1 MPAHPPH
8 DDVAAL
14 PEDVLARAE
23 RWAAEDPDPAH
34 RDTLRAELDAAAG
47 VGPEAAAARAALAA
61 RFAGPLAFGTAGLR
75 AEEGPGES
83 RMNRLVVRR
92 TAAGLAAHLWDGVG
106 RDAAP
111 PLAVVG
117 YDARRGSAAFAADTA
132 AVLTAAGVQT
142 VLLPDPLPTPVL
154 AFAVRHLSADA
165 GVMVTASHN
174 PPADNGYKVY
184 LGGRLTDEAGR
195 GAQIVSPADAEIA
208 ARIDHAAW
216 AADIPLADDGWTVAG
231 PDLLEAYRA
240 GNLTL
245 ANAIGTGVADD
256 KSIYPYV
263 PKMIEFYLGEKPI
276 LQNVPT
282 WMCRKPDDL
291 RYVLDHLHELVV
303 KEVHGAGGYGML
315 IGPAASQASRN
326 IGVAGSASRTDL
338 GDTQSCSQ
346 VSSASSSNGFSMK
359 SAAPLFIAST
369 ASGTSP

>member
-47 VGPEAAAARAALAA
+47 VGPEAAAARAVLAA

-142 VLLPDPLPTPVL
+142 VLLPDPLPMTQ
-154 AFAVRHLSADA
+154 RS
-165 GVMVTASHN
+165 
-174 PPADNGYKVY
+174 
-184 LGGRLTDEAGR
+184 
-195 GAQIVSPADAEIA
+195 
-208 ARIDHAAW
+208 
-216 AADIPLADDGWTVAG
+216 
-231 PDLLEAYRA
+231 
-240 GNLTL
+240 
-245 ANAIGTGVADD
+245 
-256 KSIYPYV
+256 KS
-263 PKMIEFYLGEKPI
+263 
-276 LQNVPT
+276 
-282 WMCRKPDDL
+282 
-291 RYVLDHLHELVV
+291 
-303 KEVHGAGGYGML
+303 
-315 IGPAASQASRN
+315 
-326 IGVAGSASRTDL
+326 
-338 GDTQSCSQ
+338 
-346 VSSASSSNGFSMK
+346 
-359 SAAPLFIAST
+359 
-369 ASGTSP
+369 

>member
-195 GAQIVSPADAEIA
+195 GAQIVSPADAQIA

-240 GNLTL
+240 AALGVLDDDRHGHRDLRVVYTPLHGVGAVSYTHLTL
-245 ANAIGTGVADD
+245 
-256 KSIYPYV
+256 
-263 PKMIEFYLGEKPI
+263 
-276 LQNVPT
+276 PT
-282 WMCRKPDDL
+282 KRI
-291 RYVLDHLHELVV
+291 V
-303 KEVHGAGGYGML
+303 
-315 IGPAASQASRN
+315 
-326 IGVAGSASRTDL
+326 
-338 GDTQSCSQ
+338 
-346 VSSASSSNGFSMK
+346 
-359 SAAPLFIAST
+359 
-369 ASGTSP
+369 